1 MPNCAR
7 PGGGQRDTF
16 TALLKLC
23 RAAAS
28 SAEDGERK
36 SEFRMGRLPSAFAPY
51 AQVPTM
57 CRCRKTD
64 CAGPY
69 GVRFSRP
76 VRPEHSFGV

>member
-1 MPNCAR
+1 MPTYAKGSR
-7 PGGGQRDTF
+7 PISVS
-16 TALLKLC
+16 LP
-23 RAAAS
+23 
-28 SAEDGERK
+28 K
-36 SEFRMGRLPSAFAPY
+36 SRTGAIDPY